1 VQEGNASGHG
11 RGAIRVADARFL
23 APGRVQRVQLLGS
36 LDEWHAALSKVGVEV
51 VDDEADL
58 VVCDP
63 RHVRTAVGLGAP
75 SIVVLGRGRRSLRR
89 AGYATRTLLVRSGSA
104 GPRLYVPAEYRPAV
118 RAALLSPAPGRTTVK
133 RVAAAAMVTALRA
146 GAPLPGAITIGNR
159 DDAPPRFL
167 TGSLGREFDGAWY
180 LVTGEGDDLQRLV
193 WFCFERG
200 DEATHVV
207 KCSRVVGNEA
217 AFDREAHSLRA
228 LEALPPH
235 VRRHAPGL
243 AARTSVDGLPV
254 TVETAVPGH
263 PLHVELASG
272 EDCTAVIAAIA
283 DWIVALGEATQAEAS
298 ALAPE
303 IDRLDNDLLQEWAGA
318 GAPAGLARNLP
329 PLPAVL
335 QHNDIGCWN
344 VHVDGEAFAVID
356 WESSRTAGLPLWDLL
371 YFLTDA
377 LAEQAA
383 RSESLRKDDAVP
395 RLLRGELPAS
405 KILFERVRR
414 AAERLGVPDEAVG
427 AIATLAWLEH
437 ARSPDLRAEIA
448 AIQSAESGAGR
459 FPLEQVASY
468 WLADPLLGVDWP
480 AYSSASRRTASRT
493 SSAR

>member
-1 VQEGNASGHG
+1 VQEGNASGRG
-11 RGAIRVADARFL
+11 SGAIRAADARFL
-23 APGRVQRVQLLGS
+23 APARVQRVQLLGT
-36 LDEWHAALSKVGVEV
+36 LDDWHAALSKVGVDV
-51 VDDEADL
+51 VDDDADL
-58 VVCDP
+58 VVCEP
-63 RHVRTAVGLGAP
+63 RYVRTAAHLGAP
-75 SIVVLGRGRRSLRR
+75 SVVVLGWGRRSLRR
-89 AGYATRTLLVRSGSA
+89 AGYATTTLLVRSGSA
-104 GPRLYVPAEYRPAV
+104 GPRLYVPVEHRSAA
-118 RAALLSPAPGRTTVK
+118 RAALLSPAPGRTTAK
-133 RVAAAAMVTALRA
+133 RLAAAAIVTALRT
-146 GAPLPGAITIGNR
+146 GVPLRGAITIGNR
-159 DDAPPRFL
+159 VDAPPRFL
-167 TGSLGREFDGAWY
+167 TASLGREFEGAWY

-193 WFCFERG
+193 WFCFDGG

-207 KCSRVVGNEA
+207 KCSRVAGNEA

-228 LEALPPH
+228 LDDLPPH
-235 VRRHAPGL
+235 IRRHAPGL
-243 AARTSVDGLPV
+243 AGRLSVDGLPV

-272 EDCTAVIAAIA
+272 KDCTGVIAAIS
-283 DWIVALGEATQAEAS
+283 DWIVDLGVATQAEAG

-303 IDRLDNDLLQEWAGA
+303 IERLETDVVRAWAGA

-329 PLPAVL
+329 PVPAVL

-344 VHVDGEAFAVID
+344 VHVDGDAFAVID
-356 WESSRTAGLPLWDLL
+356 WESSRAAGLPLWDLL

-377 LAEQAA
+377 LGEQAA
-383 RSESLRKDDAVP
+383 RSESLSKDDAVP

-405 KILFERVRR
+405 ATLFERLRR
-414 AAERLGVPDEAVG
+414 AAEHHGVPDETVG

-448 AIQSAESGAGR
+448 SVQSAESGAGR

-480 AYSSASRRTASRT
+480 AYSRASRRTASRT